1 MIHQFPDIWKTKTEK
16 QFIYPQTIHYNNMS
30 CCWTWITTYYS
41 SSSSDLNEDLLNGD
55 EKIDITIGH
64 CDKVEP
70 ITSPTTQ
77 RMEEHE
83 EEQPAEE
90 QPAEEQPAEEQPAE
104 EHLAEPAEEHLA
116 EPAEEQPAEEHLAEP
131 VEEQPAEEQPAEN
144 DVLLGDDGTG
154 SDSDTCTEM
163 DYEDDMFEEADSDNE
178 QLPEQQELCSAE
190 PQESGGI

>member
-90 QPAEEQPAEEQPAE
+90 QPAEE
-104 EHLAEPAEEHLA
+104 HLAE
-116 EPAEEQPAEEHLAEP
+116 
-131 VEEQPAEEQPAEN
+131 PAEEQPAEN

-178 QLPEQQELCSAE
+178 QLPEQQELAQQDLCSAE

>member
-1 MIHQFPDIWKTKTEK
+1 MIHQIPDIWKTKTEK

-30 CCWTWITTYYS
+30 CCWTWITSYYS

-83 EEQPAEE
+83 EEKSVEE
-90 QPAEEQPAEEQPAE
+90 Q
-104 EHLAEPAEEHLA
+104 PAEEHLA

-131 VEEQPAEEQPAEN
+131 AED

-163 DYEDDMFEEADSDNE
+163 DYEDDMFEEADSDSE
-178 QLPEQQELCSAE
+178 QLPEQQELAQ
-190 PQESGGI
+190 QELAQQDLGEI

>member
-1 MIHQFPDIWKTKTEK
+1 
-16 QFIYPQTIHYNNMS
+16 MS

-90 QPAEEQPAEEQPAE
+90 HLAEPAE
-104 EHLAEPAEEHLA
+104 EHLAEPAEEQPAEEHLA

-163 DYEDDMFEEADSDNE
+163 DYEDDMFEEADSDSE
-178 QLPEQQELCSAE
+178 QLPEQQELAQ
-190 PQESGGI
+190 QELAQQDLGEI

>member
-1 MIHQFPDIWKTKTEK
+1 
-16 QFIYPQTIHYNNMS
+16 MS

-41 SSSSDLNEDLLNGD
+41 SSSSDLNEDLLNGN

-64 CDKVEP
+64 CDNVEP

-83 EEQPAEE
+83 EVEE
-90 QPAEEQPAEEQPAE
+90 LEEAE
-104 EHLAEPAEEHLA
+104 EHL
-116 EPAEEQPAEEHLAEP
+116 AEEHLAEP
-131 VEEQPAEEQPAEN
+131 VEEQPVEEQPVEEQPVEEHLAEPTED

-163 DYEDDMFEEADSDNE
+163 DYEDDMFEEADSDYE
-178 QLPEQQELCSAE
+178 QLPEQQDLAH
-190 PQESGGI
+190 QDLAQI

>member
-1 MIHQFPDIWKTKTEK
+1 MIHQLPDIWKTKTEK

-83 EEQPAEE
+83 EEKSVEE
-90 QPAEEQPAEEQPAE
+90 Q
-104 EHLAEPAEEHLA
+104 PAEEHLA
-116 EPAEEQPAEEHLAEP
+116 EPAEEQPAED
-131 VEEQPAEEQPAEN
+131 

-178 QLPEQQELCSAE
+178 QLPEQQDLAQQDLAQQYDNVNSRILK
-190 PQESGGI
+190 Q

>member
-1 MIHQFPDIWKTKTEK
+1 MEDKNRETIYLPPDKIHN
-16 QFIYPQTIHYNNMS
+16 HNMS

-64 CDKVEP
+64 CDNVEP

-83 EEQPAEE
+83 EEQQVEEHLAEPTEEHLAEPAEEQPAEE

-104 EHLAEPAEEHLA
+104 E
-116 EPAEEQPAEEHLAEP
+116 
-131 VEEQPAEEQPAEN
+131 QPAEEQPAED

-163 DYEDDMFEEADSDNE
+163 DYEYDMFEEADSDSE
-178 QLPEQQELCSAE
+178 QLPEQQELAQ
-190 PQESGGI
+190 QELAQQELAQQELAQQDLAQL

>member
-1 MIHQFPDIWKTKTEK
+1 MIHQIPDIWKTKTEK

-30 CCWTWITTYYS
+30 CCWTWITSYYS
-41 SSSSDLNEDLLNGD
+41 SSSSDLNEDLLNGN

-64 CDKVEP
+64 CGNVEP

-83 EEQPAEE
+83 EEKSVEE
-90 QPAEEQPAEEQPAE
+90 QPAEEHLAEPAEEHLAEPAE

-131 VEEQPAEEQPAEN
+131 TED

-163 DYEDDMFEEADSDNE
+163 DYEDDMFEEADSDSE
-178 QLPEQQELCSAE
+178 QLPEQQELAQ
-190 PQESGGI
+190 QELAQQDLGEI

>member
-1 MIHQFPDIWKTKTEK
+1 MIHQLPDIWKTKTEK

-83 EEQPAEE
+83 EEQP
-90 QPAEEQPAEEQPAE
+90 
-104 EHLAEPAEEHLA
+104 
-116 EPAEEQPAEEHLAEP
+116 

>member
-1 MIHQFPDIWKTKTEK
+1 MIHQLPDIWKTKTEK

-83 EEQPAEE
+83 EEKS
-90 QPAEEQPAEEQPAE
+90 
-104 EHLAEPAEEHLA
+104 
-116 EPAEEQPAEEHLAEP
+116 

>member
-1 MIHQFPDIWKTKTEK
+1 MIHQIPDIWKTKTEK

-30 CCWTWITTYYS
+30 CCWTWITSYYS
-41 SSSSDLNEDLLNGD
+41 SSSSDLNEDLLNGN

-64 CDKVEP
+64 CGNVEP

-83 EEQPAEE
+83 EEKSV
-90 QPAEEQPAEEQPAE
+90 EEQPAE

-131 VEEQPAEEQPAEN
+131 TED